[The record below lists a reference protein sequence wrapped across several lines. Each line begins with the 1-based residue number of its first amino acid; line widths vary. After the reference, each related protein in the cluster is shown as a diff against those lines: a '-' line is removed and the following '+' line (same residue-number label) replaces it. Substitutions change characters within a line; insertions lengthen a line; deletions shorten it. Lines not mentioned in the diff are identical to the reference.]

1 MSLSQT
7 ENGEKMDEL
16 KNIAPELSKSTK
28 ENPFGTP
35 EKYFEDFSA
44 RLQVKLEV
52 EKKTI
57 PIQQHRI
64 IRFLKPALG
73 LAASFAIIFMLVNLP
88 LKRFMSQK
96 VASSNIETE
105 LSEKDYLNVVE
116 GIDENSFF
124 ALLTET
130 DDGIEFSDEDLI
142 SYVGANISE
151 YELFT
156 EINNK

>member
-1 MSLSQT
+1 
-7 ENGEKMDEL
+7 MDEF
-16 KNIAPELSKSTK
+16 KNIAPKLSKLKK

-35 EKYFEDFSA
+35 EKYFDDFSA
-44 RLQVKLEV
+44 RLKIKLET
-52 EKKTI
+52 EKKVV
-57 PIQQHRI
+57 PIQQNRI

-88 LKRFMSQK
+88 LKKFMSQK
-96 VASSNIETE
+96 VVSSNIGTE
-105 LSEKDYLNVVE
+105 LSETDYLNVVE

-130 DDGIEFSDEDLI
+130 DDGIEFSDEDLL
-142 SYVGANISE
+142 SYASANISE

>member
-1 MSLSQT
+1 
-7 ENGEKMDEL
+7 MDEF
-16 KNIAPELSKSTK
+16 KNIAPKLSKLKK

-35 EKYFEDFSA
+35 DKYFDDFSA
-44 RLQVKLEV
+44 RLQMKLET
-52 EKKTI
+52 EKKVV
-57 PIQQHRI
+57 PMQQNRI
-64 IRFLKPALG
+64 IRFLKPVLG

-88 LKRFMSQK
+88 LKKFMSQK
-96 VASSNIETE
+96 VVSSNIETE
-105 LSEKDYLNVVE
+105 LSETDYLNVVE
-116 GIDENSFF
+116 GIDEKSFF

-156 EINNK
+156 EINNR